1 MRSTVRRFLSSPRLR
16 AGFVAFHAAAV
27 VLLSLPTGAV
37 SDERWKSKGTQ
48 ADLAEWGS
56 GLGEGNEFALW
67 FRRVA
72 KGYADVRGVAV
83 APFNLYA
90 ESTGARQGWAMFSSP
105 QRYPAEVHVDAKV
118 DGRWVPIYRPH
129 DPSAAFDAVFLA
141 HHRLR
146 KFQGRFAREW
156 KGKRFQEFASYLAK
170 RALAAHPNAE
180 AVRVRLERKQ
190 SLPPEAVRSG
200 LKAKGSYEVTHVF
213 ERNGLP

>member
-1 MRSTVRRFLSSPRLR
+1 VLSIVRRVLASPRLR
-16 AGFVAFHAAAV
+16 AGFVAFHGAAV

-56 GLGEGNEFALW
+56 GLGEGNDFALW
-67 FRRVA
+67 FQRVA
-72 KGYADVRGVAV
+72 KGYADVRGVVV

-105 QRYPAEVHVDAKV
+105 QRYPAEVHVDAKI
-118 DGRWVPIYRPH
+118 DGQWVAIYRPH
-129 DPSAAFDAVFLA
+129 DEATAFDSAFLT

-156 KGKRFQEFASYLAK
+156 KGKRFQEFAAFLAK

-180 AVRVRLERKQ
+180 AVRVRLERKR
-190 SLPPEAVRSG
+190 SLPPEAVRMG
-200 LKAKGSYEVTHVF
+200 TKAKGSYEVTHVF
-213 ERNGLP
+213 DRKRQP